1 MPEAAKFGS
10 KIRMLR
16 RRHGLR
22 QVDLAEKLSIS
33 ASYLNLIEH
42 DQRPLTAPLLLKVA
56 ELFPAELK
64 SFGADDHGRLVSDLH
79 EVFGDA
85 LFEAHDVTTTDLREA
100 AANETVSR
108 AVLKLYHAYRDALE
122 AMQGMAS
129 QVSDGGELMPG
140 IDPARLPS
148 EEVSDVLQQ
157 NQNYFPELE
166 EAAERLA
173 AEVGLERADPYPGLV
188 RYLEKAGVD
197 VVVATHPKAKGPMR
211 RYDPAL
217 KRLYVSE
224 ILSRYA
230 RNFQIAHQIGL
241 LSLSRE
247 FESILK
253 RSRLTTRDSEALCRV
268 ALANYFAAALLMPY
282 GPFLESARSLRYD
295 IELLERRFGVSF
307 EQVCHRLTT
316 LRRPGQEGVPF
327 HFIRVDIAGNISKHF
342 SASGIRFARFSG
354 LCPRWNVHSAFMTP
368 GMMRTQI
375 SKMPDGT
382 AYLCVARTVRQ
393 SLGGFGAAHPLHAI
407 SLGCE
412 VQHARHLVYGDGLDV
427 HNPDAA
433 VPIGIT
439 CRLCERTDCEQR
451 AFPPIHRKLGIDE
464 NVRAASFYQF
474 IEPEA

>member
-1 MPEAAKFGS
+1 MAEATKFGS

-22 QVDLAEKLSIS
+22 QVDLAERLSIS

-56 ELFPAELK
+56 ELFPGDLK
-64 SFGADDHGRLVSDLH
+64 SFGAGDHGRLVSDLH

-108 AVLKLYHAYRDALE
+108 AVVKLYHAYRDALE

-129 QVSDGGELMPG
+129 RASDGGDLMPG

-157 NQNYFPELE
+157 HQNYFPELE

-173 AEVGLERADPYPGLV
+173 ADVGLERADPYSGLV
-188 RYLEKAGVD
+188 RHLKKTGIE
-197 VVVATHPKAKGPMR
+197 VVVAAQPKAPMR
-211 RYDPAL
+211 RYDPTL
-217 KRLYVSE
+217 RRLHVSE
-224 ILSRYA
+224 VLSRYA

-241 LSLSRE
+241 LSLSQE
-247 FESILK
+247 FEQILK
-253 RSRLTTRDSEALCRV
+253 RSHLTTRDSEVLCRV

-282 GPFLESARSLRYD
+282 GPFLESARTLRYD

-375 SKMPDGT
+375 SRMPDGT

-412 VQHARHLVYGDGLDV
+412 IQHARHLVYGDGLDV
-427 HNPDAA
+427 HNPSAA

-464 NVRAASFYQF
+464 NVRAASFYTPAS
-474 IEPEA
+474 ES